1 VGKQRPQYSPP
12 HNPLCNLKNIVVSM
26 DTAAKAKIVR
36 QASALFFQFGPSKV
50 TMEEIASQLA
60 MSKKTLYKH
69 FDSKE
74 VLLEAVVEDFQCS
87 MHCTVQPILEAAY
100 NANEEEFTAIL
111 GKLGEDLA
119 ILISRSASSPM
130 FGDIQRNYP
139 EVWQMLEERRR
150 ENITKSLST
159 VLEQGVQRGIFRHE
173 VNFEVFLRLYI
184 NALEYIMNPN
194 VLAALPIT
202 AADAYK
208 MLLNIFFVGMFS
220 DKGRAIAATH
230 IHQTLPLLQGHA
242 NGTHANGKELD
253 EYEGLVAL
261 M

>member
-1 VGKQRPQYSPP
+1 
-12 HNPLCNLKNIVVSM
+12 M
-26 DTAAKAKIVR
+26 DIAVKTKIVR
-36 QASALFFQFGPSKV
+36 QASVLFFQFGPSKV

-87 MHCTVQPILEAAY
+87 MNCTVQPILEAAY
-100 NANEEEFTAIL
+100 NANEEEFTVIM

-119 ILISRSASSPM
+119 MLISRSASSPM

-139 EVWQMLEERRR
+139 EVWQVLEERRR
-150 ENITKSLST
+150 ESVTKSLSA
-159 VLEQGVQRGIFRHE
+159 VLEQGAQRGIFRRE

-194 VLAALPIT
+194 VLATLPIT
-202 AADAYK
+202 TADAYK
-208 MLLNIFFVGMFS
+208 MLLNIFFIGMFS
-220 DKGRAIAATH
+220 DKGRAIAVTH
-230 IHQTLPLLQGHA
+230 IPKTLPFMQGHT
-242 NGTHANGKELD
+242 NGAHTNGKEH
-253 EYEGLVAL
+253 EAYEGLVAL